1 MSKEFQHFFKC
12 FSDILDSSVENFVSN
27 YMINFGEF
35 SVRCLEADILLSECE
50 MFFRYL
56 FLKKF

>member
-27 YMINFGEF
+27 YKVNFGEG
-35 SVRCLEADILLSECE
+35 SVRCLEAGIFFCLNVKCSLDIC
-50 MFFRYL
+50 F
-56 FLKKF
+56 